1 MAKRREHERGATLV
15 TTALFA
21 TGLVVFAGLVADTGG
36 MMYHRTRMQVA
47 ADSAA
52 LAGAKGLLN
61 GRTYAIAQAKE
72 MAAKNGYE
80 LTDANI
86 TILQGSRM
94 KVAMD
99 VPNQS
104 VVGRVLETVQ
114 GSGDPDQAKTLNVG
128 AKAQA
133 DLHCVDLT
141 YGVRP
146 FGVPE
151 VDFKPGAEYVL
162 KQGPGGSIRG
172 NFQALGIDGTGATIY
187 RTSILNGAK
196 RTVRVGDMLP
206 TEPGNMQGP
215 TVTAVNQLLGNDHT
229 SYRDASAG
237 ARSPR
242 VMILPLM
249 GDSFFAVNGRSNVT
263 ISGFARFYVTYTTS
277 RGEVYGRFIE
287 RVKETEVKGTA
298 LQYAVRLSD
307 EQDPVPPPVDP
318 ASLR

>member
-1 MAKRREHERGATLV
+1 MTRRRQHERGATLV

-21 TGLVVFAGLVADTGG
+21 TGLVVFTGLVADTGG

-47 ADSAA
+47 ADAAA

-61 GRTYAIAQAKE
+61 GQTYAVAQAKE
-72 MAAKNGYE
+72 MAAKNGYQ
-80 LTDANI
+80 LADAGI

-99 VPNQS
+99 LPTPS
-104 VVGRVLETVQ
+104 VVGRVLEAVQ
-114 GSGDPDQAKTLNVG
+114 GSGDPNQASPLTVG

-133 DLHCVDLT
+133 DLHCVELT

-151 VDFKPGAEYVL
+151 QDFKAGAEYVL
-162 KQGPGGSIRG
+162 KQGPGGAIRG
-172 NFQALGIDGTGATIY
+172 NYQALGIDGTGANVY

-196 RTVRVGDMLP
+196 RTLNVGDMLP
-206 TEPGNMQGP
+206 TEPGNMSGP

-229 SYRDASAG
+229 SYRDAAAG
-237 ARSPR
+237 ARTPR
-242 VMILPLM
+242 VMILPLL
-249 GDSFFAVNGRSNVT
+249 GDSFFSVNGRSNVVVT
-263 ISGFARFYVTYTTS
+263 GFARFYVTYTTS
-277 RGEVYGRFIE
+277 RSEVFGRFIE
-287 RVKETEVKGTA
+287 RVKDTQVKGTA

-307 EQDPVPPPVDP
+307 EQDAVPPPIDL

>member
-1 MAKRREHERGATLV
+1 MAKRRDLERGATLV

-36 MMYHRTRMQVA
+36 LMYHRTRMQVA
-47 ADSAA
+47 ADAAA

-61 GRTYAIAQAKE
+61 GQTYAVAQAKE

-80 LTDANI
+80 LTDKNI

-104 VVGRVLETVQ
+104 LVARVLETVQ
-114 GSGDPDQAKTLNVG
+114 GSGDADKAQSLNVG

-151 VDFKPGAEYVL
+151 EDFKPGAEYIL
-162 KQGPGGSIRG
+162 KQGPGGSIHG

-229 SYRDASAG
+229 SYQDAAKG
-237 ARSPR
+237 VRTPR
-242 VMILPLM
+242 VMLVPLL
-249 GDSFFAVNGRSNVT
+249 GDSFFNVNGRANVT
-263 ISGFARFYVTYTTS
+263 ITGFARFYVTYTTS
-277 RGEVYGRFIE
+277 RSEVYGRFIDK
-287 RVKETEVKGTA
+287 VKDTEVKGTA